1 MEQKNNH
8 EEVLEVLE
16 VLEEKYENIICPVCN
31 KQQLKLIT
39 VTICEAKDAIWYKC
53 SETNKCPL
61 FQNINK

>member
-1 MEQKNNH
+1 MEQKNNPK
-8 EEVLEVLE
+8 EVLEA
-16 VLEEKYENIICPVCN
+16 LEEKNENIICPACN
-31 KQQLKLIT
+31 KEQLKLIT

>member
-8 EEVLEVLE
+8 EEVLE

>member
-1 MEQKNNH
+1 MEQKNNPK
-8 EEVLEVLE
+8 EVLEA
-16 VLEEKYENIICPVCN
+16 LEEKNENIICPDCN
-31 KQQLKLIT
+31 KEQLKLIT